1 MMPSEK
7 HLCPVCAS
15 ELVMP
20 RGPKNADVLIISE
33 MPGEDELASL
43 IPFTGR
49 SGKHLRK
56 ELALVGLDMG
66 QFRITNLWSHEPN
79 DNEACYEYSLNLCL
93 SEAKDK
99 QIILLLG
106 SDCAKTFVGKGVME
120 VSGLLI
126 HSDILSAPFVM
137 CCPNPAIFQHQPI
150 GEFRLAISKF
160 SKLVKETI
168 K

>member
-1 MMPSEK
+1 MPEST
-7 HLCPVCAS
+7 HLCASCAS
-15 ELVMP
+15 EIVNP
-20 RGPKNADVLIISE
+20 RGPKSSPVLIMGE
-33 MPGEDELASL
+33 FPGQEELDAH
-43 IPFTGR
+43 IPFCGY

-56 ELALVGLDMG
+56 ELALAGLDMG

-99 QIILLLG
+99 QIVLLLG

-120 VSGLLI
+120 VSGLLV

-137 CCPNPAIFQHQPI
+137 CCPNPAILQHQPI
-150 GEFRLAISKF
+150 GEFRLSISKF